1 MAFVTINSASIEV
14 GDALKAELFTQVKDN
29 FDDHETRIQ
38 SLAAGAVK
46 ISLINEDIYVG
57 STASALLTGVYY
69 VEVLQACTVVEGSI
83 QLFTKSPAT
92 TGSLVVDVKKNT
104 STNPSGFTSLFSSA
118 PTIDVASV
126 PDYGRRTGT
135 INTSYQSLSV
145 GDILRVDVTG
155 LPAGLQNFRVTL
167 VGEL

>member
-1 MAFVTINSASIEV
+1 MSFVTINSASIEV
-14 GDALKAELFTQVKDN
+14 GDALKAELFTQIKDN

-38 SLAAGAVK
+38 SLAAGTAKV
-46 ISLINEDIYVG
+46 SLINEDIYVG

-83 QLFTKSPAT
+83 QFFTVSPAT
-92 TGSLVVDVKKNT
+92 SGTLSVDIKKNT
-104 STNPSGFTSLFSSA
+104 STNPSGFTSLFSSV
-118 PTIDVASV
+118 PSMTIATGNYS
-126 PDYGRRTGT
+126 RSTGT

-155 LPAGLQNFRVTL
+155 LPSGLQNFRVTL

>member
-1 MAFVTINSASIEV
+1 MSFVTINSASIEV
-14 GDALKAELFTQVKDN
+14 GDALKAELFTQIKDN

-38 SLAAGAVK
+38 SLAAGTAKV
-46 ISLINEDIYVG
+46 SLINEDIYVG

-69 VEVLQACTVVEGSI
+69 YEVLQACTVVEGSI

-92 TGSLVVDVKKNT
+92 SGSLVVDIKKNT
-104 STNPSGFTSLFSSA
+104 TTDPSGFTSLFSSA

-126 PDYGRRTGT
+126 SDYGRRTGT

-155 LPAGLQNFRVTL
+155 LPSGLQKFRVTL
-167 VGEL
+167 IGEL